1 MTIQLLDNV
10 MNPEPIGLMMNKGIF
25 AGEAISKDK
34 LAKRLGSLDGKTI
47 YLIDIGYGGSYK
59 FMQAVQRWFEKNM
72 PTVKTVRKRTP
83 STFLSDRDTAFYEDV
98 KANADGAVIGVAG

>member
-10 MNPEPIGLMMNKGIF
+10 MNPEPIGLTMNKGIF
-25 AGEAISKDK
+25 AAEALTQDK

-59 FMQAVQRWFEKNM
+59 FMLAVQRWFETNM

-83 STFLSDRDTAFYEDV
+83 STFLSDRDAAFFEDV